1 MKNKTLRFRTNSFI
15 DAANDC
21 EDWYKIGYEI
31 EEIGRLIQRMAL
43 HMSDLQLKVDRQA
56 EELKRHQ
63 QKCEVQ
69 NG

>member
-1 MKNKTLRFRTNSFI
+1 MKNKTLRFRTESFLE
-15 DAANDC
+15 AANNS

-31 EEIGRLIQRMAL
+31 GEIGRLIRHMAM
-43 HMSDLQLKVDRQA
+43 HIDDLQRKVDSQA

-63 QKCEVQ
+63 QKCEVE

>member
-1 MKNKTLRFRTNSFI
+1 MKNKTLRFRTDSFI
-15 DAANDC
+15 EAANSID
-21 EDWYKIGYEI
+21 EYYQIGFELK
-31 EEIGRLIQRMAL
+31 EVSKLIIHMTL
-43 HMSDLQLKVDRQA
+43 HMSALQRKLDSQA